1 MRIVYLHQ
9 YFLTPDQSGGIR
21 SYQFARALT
30 ARGHDVHVVTA
41 TPPTASCVDPG
52 ASPRA
57 DRGRF
62 STEVVDGITVHRLP
76 VPYDN
81 GMGDL
86 RRMAAFCSFALRA
99 VGRARGLGGDV
110 VVATS
115 TPLTI
120 ALPGI
125 GATIGRRTPMVFEVR
140 DVWPE
145 VPIALGSLRNP
156 VLRFAART
164 LERLAYLASSTVVA
178 LSPGMADSVVA
189 TGHPR
194 ERTEIVTN
202 ISDLERFDPSRA
214 DAEAFL
220 SRHPRLRGRRLAVY
234 SGTFGRANGLVHLVE
249 VARHLGELG
258 SDLCI
263 VLLGSGAE
271 KARVRARAAELGVLD
286 DELVVLDPVAKAD
299 LPDVLAAATVALS
312 SFVDVPALESNS
324 ANKYFDALAA
334 HRPVVVN
341 HGGWQAD
348 ALAETGAGI
357 RIARDPA
364 RAARELAAFVD
375 DADAVAR
382 ASVAAGRLAAERHSL
397 ELLSEKFCD
406 IVERDGVEARASRG
420 RRRQALR
427 N

>member
-21 SYQFARALT
+21 SYQFARALS

-41 TPPTASCVDPG
+41 TAPAASC
-52 ASPRA
+52 SSS
-57 DRGRF
+57 DRGPRTVGGKA

-81 GMGDL
+81 GMSDA
-86 RRMAAFCSFALRA
+86 RRIVAFATFALRA
-99 VGRARGLGGDV
+99 MRRARALQGDV

-120 ALPGI
+120 AIPGI
-125 GATIGRRTPMVFEVR
+125 AATIGRRAPMVFEVR
-140 DVWPE
+140 DAWPE
-145 VPIALGSLRNP
+145 VPIALGSLGNP
-156 VLRFAART
+156 VLRLAARA
-164 LERLAYLASSTVVA
+164 LERLAYAASSTVIA
-178 LSPGMADSVVA
+178 LSPGMARSVVA

-194 ERTEIVTN
+194 RRTEIVTN
-202 ISDLERFDPSRA
+202 ISDVDRFDPTRA
-214 DAEAFL
+214 DAEEFL

-234 SGTFGRANGLVHLVE
+234 CGTFGRANGVGHLVV
-249 VARHLGELG
+249 VAHHVRHLGG
-258 SDLCI
+258 DLCI

-271 KARVRARAAELGVLD
+271 KDRVRARAAELGVLD
-286 DELVVLDPVAKAD
+286 ENLVVLDPVAKAD

-312 SFVDVPALESNS
+312 SFVEVPALEANS

-341 HGGWQAD
+341 YGGWQAE

-357 RIARDPA
+357 RIDRDPVV
-364 RAARELAAFVD
+364 AAGQLAAFVD
-375 DADAVAR
+375 DPDVIRR
-382 ASVAAGRLAAERHSL
+382 AGAAAGRLAADRHAL
-397 ELLSEKFCD
+397 ADLSARFCD
-406 IVERDGVEARASRG
+406 IVERDAARAG
-420 RRRQALR
+420 VDV
-427 N
+427 